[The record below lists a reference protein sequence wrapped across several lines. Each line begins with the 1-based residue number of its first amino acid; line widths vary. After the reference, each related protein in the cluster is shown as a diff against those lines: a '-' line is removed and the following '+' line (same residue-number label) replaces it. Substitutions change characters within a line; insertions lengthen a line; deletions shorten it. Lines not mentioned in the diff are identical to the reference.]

1 MLKVFFE
8 KLMKKY
14 DDPGDDKQICQ
25 KTGEGKNL
33 DEGDW
38 KTLEIFYDSTKIS
51 WVDQNT
57 ENINDDDTGD
67 AAAADDV
74 VVEAKETFRS
84 PRTLMIHYVSTC
96 LPLGSE

>member
-1 MLKVFFE
+1 
-8 KLMKKY
+8 MKKY

-25 KTGEGKNL
+25 KTVRGKNL

-51 WVDQNT
+51 WEDQIFHT
-57 ENINDDDTGD
+57 ENINDDDTDND
-67 AAAADDV
+67 AAAAADADDV